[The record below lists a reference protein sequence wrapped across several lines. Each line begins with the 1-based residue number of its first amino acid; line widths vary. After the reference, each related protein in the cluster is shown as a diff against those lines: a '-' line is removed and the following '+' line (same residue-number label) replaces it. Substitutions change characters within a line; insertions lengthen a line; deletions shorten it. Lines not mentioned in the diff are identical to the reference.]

1 MPYNFL
7 LIPIIFSYIILRYSS
22 FFKYNLQRRSKDV
35 LVFETIVISIP
46 IIIISILLN
55 YIFRTNLPAEYKEG
69 AQFLGNNVFDSK
81 TRYFYSFLF
90 GSLFCFCFVFIT
102 GFIVRQLEYYDY
114 INHNYLSNRAVRKYG
129 DELEKFI
136 SKQIK
141 EGKPA
146 QFTLKNGKVY
156 IGFCSGG
163 IPIPGMSTY
172 IKIMPIYSGYRNK
185 EDHTL
190 KITTDY
196 FDVLKNIFYE
206 DNFDKFGIIGI
217 SFKKDEIVSF
227 TIYDEDLFKSFSG
240 NKKEN

>member
-46 IIIISILLN
+46 IIFVSIFFN
-55 YIFRTNLPAEYKEG
+55 YLFRANNPIEYKET
-69 AQFLGNNVFDSK
+69 AKFLGNNVFESK

-90 GSLFCFCFVFIT
+90 GSLLFTFFIFS
-102 GFIVRQLEYYDY
+102 GDYLIRIFQELKFIDE
-114 INHNYLSNRAVRKYG
+114 NYFEKRAVRKYG

-136 SKQIK
+136 TTRIS
-141 EGKPA
+141 EGDIS

-156 IGFCSGG
+156 MGFCVG
-163 IPIPGMSTY
+163 IPTPGVNTF
-172 IKIMPIYSGYRNK
+172 IKIIPICSGYRNK
-185 EDHTL
+185 EDHTI

-196 FDVLKNIFYE
+196 LDVIKKIVTE
-206 DNFDKFGIIGI
+206 HNFEKLNLIGI

-227 TIYDEDLFKSFSG
+227 SIYDEDIFNRFSI
-240 NKKEN
+240 NE